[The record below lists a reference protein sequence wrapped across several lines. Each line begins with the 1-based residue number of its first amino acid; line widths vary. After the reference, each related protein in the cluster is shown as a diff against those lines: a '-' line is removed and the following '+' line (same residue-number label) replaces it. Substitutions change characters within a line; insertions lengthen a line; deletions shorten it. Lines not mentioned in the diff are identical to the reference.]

1 MYCLASNKRTG
12 AAVQGVALLPMM
24 ALPRDFRFIS
34 PGGTAERVAP
44 CVPLQPAEPRA
55 YGVQRRLRK
64 NKEGA
69 AILPAEDDIE
79 RTLRYRDRIDRFSRR
94 VVYEHLPGGQIDIP
108 RAILGETFSAL
119 LRKYLEAGKSP
130 IRIHA
135 AAVSPLFRFVGDIE
149 WLPWNGDR
157 QAKRLQDIAEL
168 ISEICRPLHKCIVAR
183 NENAAIRRDILIG
196 HPRRYN
202 LGEELLQRSVFVSLG
217 R

>member
-1 MYCLASNKRTG
+1 MQAG
-12 AAVQGVALLPMM
+12 
-24 ALPRDFRFIS
+24 
-34 PGGTAERVAP
+34 
-44 CVPLQPAEPRA
+44 
-55 YGVQRRLRK
+55 
-64 NKEGA
+64 
-69 AILPAEDDIE
+69 EDDLLTEEWIE
-79 RTLRYRDRIDRFSRR
+79 EIVWWIKRETRLAVTLS
-94 VVYEHLPGGQIDIP
+94 
-108 RAILGETFSAL
+108 LGETFSAL

-202 LGEELLQRSVFVSLG
+202 LGEELLQRSVFVSQIG
-217 R
+217 RA